1 VCYTVARARTD
12 THTAMPGMYKSVLGG
27 KPTFVP
33 RQKTM
38 ADGIAIE
45 NVGDVPFAL
54 IKDYVDEIVLVN
66 EDEVNASNER
76 VFDVCVIFVF
86 DALM

>member
-1 VCYTVARARTD
+1 
-12 THTAMPGMYKSVLGG
+12 MPGMYKSVLGG

-66 EDEVNASNER
+66 EDEV
-76 VFDVCVIFVF
+76 
-86 DALM
+86 